1 MALNNWIKELE
12 NKKFGMIQ
20 TIHYFRKDKGGIL
33 TINLYEDG
41 YHLCYF
47 PIDCY
52 RNPVGKY
59 FCINNLD
66 LDEAIKKAK
75 EFMGKN

>member
-1 MALNNWIKELE
+1 MALNDWIKELE
-12 NKKFGMIQ
+12 NKKFGTLQ

-47 PIDCY
+47 PLDCY
-52 RNPVGKY
+52 VAPVGKY
-59 FCINNLD
+59 FCIKQLSKNQ
-66 LDEAIKKAK
+66 AVRKAK
-75 EFMGKN
+75 KYMGNN